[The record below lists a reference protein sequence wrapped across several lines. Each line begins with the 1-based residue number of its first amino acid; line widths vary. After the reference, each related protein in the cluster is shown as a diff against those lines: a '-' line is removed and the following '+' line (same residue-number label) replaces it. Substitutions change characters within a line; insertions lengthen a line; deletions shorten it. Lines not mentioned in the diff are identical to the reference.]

1 MITTSFIL
9 SSALVLGFAGS
20 MHCVGMCGPIALSL
34 PSVSVTRSGFIISRV
49 LYNIGRVTTY
59 SILGFSIG
67 AMGGMIRIAG
77 LQEWLSIISGIM
89 VIALAVF
96 PRLFS
101 FLVPQGTL
109 FSPVNAVKKG
119 LSGLLRQRS
128 YLSLFFL
135 GVLNGLLPCGFVYVA
150 FAGALNAETIPES
163 ALFMGLFGVG
173 TMPAML
179 AVSLLPHFT
188 RPSFRG
194 IIQKITPVLAI
205 AIGTVF
211 IMRGMGLDIPYIS
224 PKLQVEKPADSDC
237 CRHHK
242 H

>member
-34 PSVSVTRSGFIISRV
+34 PSVSATRSGFIISRV

-77 LQEWLSIISGIM
+77 LQEWLSIISGVM
-89 VIALAVF
+89 VITLAVF

-101 FLVPQGTL
+101 FFVPQSTM
-109 FSPVNAVKKG
+109 FSPVNTVKKG
-119 LSGLLRQRS
+119 LSRLLRQRS
-128 YLSLFFL
+128 YSSLFFL
-135 GVLNGLLPCGFVYVA
+135 GLLNGLLPCGFVYVA
-150 FAGALNAETIPES
+150 FAGALNAQTITDS
-163 ALFMGLFGVG
+163 ALFMGLFGLG
-173 TMPAML
+173 TVPTML

-194 IIQKITPVLAI
+194 IIQKVTPVLAI
-205 AIGTVF
+205 AIGSVF

-224 PKLQVEKPADSDC
+224 PKLQVEKPAQSDC